1 MKFEVLLNSV
11 LPSGLNPRWECR
23 IRHECKYV
31 QFYGCEI
38 NKFLHLLQVFC
49 LSHFFT
55 CSFLTS
61 QKNFG
66 QWDLM
71 DQEDQ
76 GVAGV
81 VDLWYRVFS
90 WSRWVHWWVFQLNTL
105 GDFFLLILSLP
116 LLVATR
122 LFWRA
127 STFSHSSLPMEI
139 QIHFLHLQLCNKSVY
154 FNQQKNLTRVLISI
168 LHCMASFCHF
178 CILDS
183 FSIHSIRETRNE

>member
-11 LPSGLNPRWECR
+11 LPSGLCVIYVSPILKSLKVRLSRIADSKNVYCAYAGLNP
-23 IRHECKYV
+23 
-31 QFYGCEI
+31 
-38 NKFLHLLQVFC
+38 
-49 LSHFFT
+49 
-55 CSFLTS
+55 SFLTS

-127 STFSHSSLPMEI
+127 STFSHSSLLMEI
-139 QIHFLHLQLCNKSVY
+139 QILYTSCIYSCVI
-154 FNQQKNLTRVLISI
+154 NL
-168 LHCMASFCHF
+168 
-178 CILDS
+178 
-183 FSIHSIRETRNE
+183 